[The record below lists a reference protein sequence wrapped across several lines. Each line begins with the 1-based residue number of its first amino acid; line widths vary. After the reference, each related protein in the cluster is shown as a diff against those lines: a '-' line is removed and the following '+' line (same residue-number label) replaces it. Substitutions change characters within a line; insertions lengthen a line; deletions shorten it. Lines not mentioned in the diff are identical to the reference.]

1 MLVDSEQRWARQPAD
16 LVGAIAALVGI
27 ISVGFIAVYARLT
40 TLAVTTD
47 VRSATSNVLETILFF
62 PINAL
67 EGIVTFFLP
76 LALVGEMI
84 VRRRWR
90 TLVTAVVSAA
100 ASVLIANFL
109 LFAADRW
116 FPQSPLTSQLN
127 EAILE
132 QSIVSLAPFVAIISA
147 LLTVSS
153 SVKGS
158 KLVRWGWTLLGIV
171 LVLSVLQGNQTL
183 PGALITVFLGVFAG
197 MLVRYIIGATPDRA
211 TGINLV
217 NLVRRGGID
226 PVEIIRLDNHGTDED
241 LNSWRITTAA
251 PIGYADSG
259 AILRL
264 RDQWKNPENTH
275 EDPHSAEGV
284 EVLKEIEELQAS
296 EGIAAVS
303 GYDSHHLQEQAVI
316 SHPLSKPEP
325 VSRTYLV
332 RTNDDEHFH
341 LLVLDDDRRILGT
354 INDLWYKLR
363 LKTTFRHVERTL
375 EGTANQIALMQL
387 SAEQAKITDPTFV
400 SCSQSDESIVIIE
413 KAVTAPLLAS
423 IPGDELTDEHLDQ
436 LWSDLDEAHSRGISH
451 GDLHVNSV
459 RVTDEGLDVTA
470 WQDGSITSSEAA
482 RNIDLAQGISMLAPV
497 VGIERAVES
506 LARSMPLE
514 RIISLAP
521 FLQKSIMPVRT
532 RENYR
537 RNKLFAELR
546 DALAEKIP
554 ATSAVAPVEVKRFAP
569 KTIITVMIGVAAVYI
584 LLASVNFNELRDAI
598 LNANPTW
605 MAIAFASGLFTYVGA
620 GITLKAYT
628 RERIPLG
635 ESILVQVAA
644 SLVTLVAPAGI
655 GPAALNLRFLQK
667 KNVATAPALAT
678 VTVVQVAQFVTTI
691 VFLAVLMLATG
702 DFGMLSAP
710 SRTVTTSII
719 AIALVLGILFLIR
732 PLRGWIYSKLRPTLE
747 QIWPRLVWLATHPQ
761 RLAYGFVGSILMT
774 ISFVACFGFALKS
787 FGYELPLVTLAVTYL
802 VSNSIGSLVPSPGG
816 IGPVE
821 AALTGGLVLAGVPYS
836 VAFSTAILYRLFT
849 FWGRVPLG
857 WLALRFATKRNI
869 V

>member
-16 LVGAIAALVGI
+16 LVGAGVALIGI
-27 ISVGFIAVYARLT
+27 ISVAFIAIYARLT

-47 VRSATSNVLETILFF
+47 VRSATNNVLETILFF

-76 LALVGEMI
+76 LALVAEML

-90 TLVTAVVSAA
+90 TLVTGVISVI
-100 ASVLIANFL
+100 ASVLLSLFL

-116 FPQSPLTSQLN
+116 FPQSPLTNQLN
-127 EAILE
+127 EAITE
-132 QSIVSLAPFVAIISA
+132 QSVASFVPYVAVIAA

-158 KLVRWGWTLLGIV
+158 RLVRWGWILTAIV
-171 LVLSVLQGNQTL
+171 LLLSVLQGNQTL
-183 PGALITVFLGVFAG
+183 PGALMTTLLGVFAG
-197 MLVRYIIGATPDRA
+197 MLVRYFVGATPDRS
-211 TGINLV
+211 TGLDLV
-217 NLVRRGGID
+217 KLVRRGGID
-226 PVEIIRLDNHGTDED
+226 ATEIVRLDNYTTEED
-241 LNSWRITTAA
+241 LNTWRITTAA
-251 PIGYADSG
+251 PIGHADST
-259 AILRL
+259 AITRL
-264 RDQWKNPENTH
+264 RDLWKNPENTV
-275 EDPHSAEGV
+275 EDPHSSEGV
-284 EVLKEIEELQAS
+284 EVLKEIEELQES
-296 EGIAAVS
+296 EDICAVS
-303 GYDSHHLQEQAVI
+303 GYDSHHLQDSAV
-316 SHPLSKPEP
+316 SKFPLAKPAS

-332 RTNDDEHFH
+332 TDTDGNSYH

-354 INDLWYKLR
+354 INHLWFKLR

-375 EGTANQIALMQL
+375 EGTANQLSLMQL
-387 SAEQAKITDPTFV
+387 SVEQAEITEPTFV
-400 SCSQSDESIVIIE
+400 SLARSDESIVLIQR
-413 KAVTAPLLAS
+413 AVASPLLAS
-423 IPGDELTDEHLDQ
+423 IAGEDIPDDHLDQ
-436 LWSDLDEAHSRGISH
+436 LWSDLEAAHARGISH
-451 GDLHVNSV
+451 GDLHANSV
-459 RVTDEGLDVTA
+459 RVTEDGLDVTA

-482 RNIDLAQGISMLAPV
+482 RNIDLAQGISMLAPI

-506 LARSMPLE
+506 LARSVPLE

-521 FLQKSIMPVRT
+521 FLQKSIMPVHT
-532 RENYR
+532 REEYA
-537 RNKLFAELR
+537 RNKDFNKLR

-554 ATSAVAPVEVKRFAP
+554 ATGSVAPVEIKRFAP
-569 KTIITVMIGVAAVYI
+569 KTIVTVMIGVAAVYI
-584 LLASVNFNELRDAI
+584 LLGTVNFNELREAI
-598 LNANPTW
+598 LGASPMW
-605 MAIAFASGLFTYVGA
+605 MGIAFVSGLFTYVGA
-620 GITLKAYT
+620 GLTLKAYT

-635 ESILVQVAA
+635 QSILVQIAA

-667 KNVATAPALAT
+667 KNVATTPALAT
-678 VTVVQVAQFVTTI
+678 VTVVQVAQFATTV
-691 VFLAVLMLATG
+691 VFLAILMLATG

-710 SRTVTTSII
+710 SRTVTTTII
-719 AIALVLGILFLIR
+719 AVVLVVGVLFMIR
-732 PLRGWIYSKLRPTLE
+732 PLRRWIYGKLRPTLE
-747 QIWPRLVWLATHPQ
+747 QIWPRLVWLGTHPQ

-774 ISFVACFGFALKS
+774 IAFVACFGFALKS

-857 WLALRFATKRNI
+857 WIALQIATKRNI